1 MDPASA
7 IEKKLKRQIAARKA
21 AEALLEQKS
30 LELFEANQQLEL
42 ALRQLEKR
50 SNANIRR
57 IEFQEQIDNLLID
70 FGRAFLR
77 NDLDDVMLSQ
87 LTMNV
92 TNSYLIEASRLILPP
107 KLIPQLHTYDYG
119 DEAVEVIEQYIQEPH
134 WQGNLLTV
142 PLEVEKV
149 IIGALIVK
157 VRLLDQDYEFI
168 QSQLLLVTD
177 LICSALTHQL
187 AINRNVE
194 SRKRAEESER
204 ATRDFVAMINHELR
218 TPLNGLLGSAELI
231 SDTEL
236 SSSQRE
242 IVNNLSQSGEFLRT
256 IINDL
261 LDFSKINAGMLDLIP
276 KKFALHDLR
285 NTIESIFVN
294 RAIEKQIEFN
304 ISVASNVP
312 SHFQGDLERITQ
324 LFVNL
329 IGNAIKFTEE
339 GHVNVDIEWDKNQ
352 FVFSV
357 EDTGVGIAESAHK
370 TLFEPFTQADNSSSR
385 NYEGTG
391 LGLAICRKLVALM
404 NGVIGVTSVVGSGTK
419 FTISIP
425 LQVVDVPTE
434 SDSVA
439 RGFESE
445 VELSLLKVLV
455 VDDIKMNQIIIQ
467 QMLRKYKIEPAT
479 ASNGVEAFE
488 LASGNEYDIVFMDC
502 RMPVMD
508 GFEATEKLR
517 DKGYVKSIVALT
529 AGTTLEE
536 RERCIQCGMDDILS
550 KPYTANDL
558 KEMLKK
564 WGVSAVKVVQTD

>member
-149 IIGALIVK
+149 IVGALIVK

-404 NGVIGVTSVVGSGTK
+404 NGVIGVTSVVGSGTT

-425 LQVVDVPTE
+425 LQIVDVPAE

-467 QMLRKYKIEPAT
+467 QMLRKHEIEPAT

-488 LASGNEYDIVFMDC
+488 LASDNEYDIVFMDC

-564 WGVSAVKVVQTD
+564 WGVAPAKVT

>member
-1 MDPASA
+1 MDLASA
-7 IEKKLKRQIAARKA
+7 LEKKLKRQVAARKA

-77 NDLDDVMLSQ
+77 NDLDDIMLSE
-87 LTMNV
+87 LTTNV

-107 KLIPQLHTYDYG
+107 KLIPQLLTYDYG
-119 DEAVEVIEQYIQEPH
+119 DETVGGLDQEIQEPQ

-149 IIGALIVK
+149 IVGALIVK

-168 QSQLLLVTD
+168 ESQLLLVTD

-187 AINRNVE
+187 AINRNIE

-231 SDTEL
+231 SDTDL
-236 SSSQRE
+236 TFSQRE

-261 LDFSKINAGMLDLIP
+261 LDYSKINAGMLELIP
-276 KKFALHDLR
+276 KTFALDDLR
-285 NTIESIFVN
+285 NTIQSIFTN
-294 RAIEKQIEFN
+294 RAIEKQLEFN
-304 ISVASNVP
+304 ISVSSNVP
-312 SHFQGDLERITQ
+312 THFNGDLERITQ

-339 GHVNVDIEWDKNQ
+339 GHVNVGIEWNNSQ

-370 TLFEPFTQADNSSSR
+370 TLFEPFTQADNSSNR

-404 NGVIGVTSVVGSGTK
+404 NGHISVSSVVEVGTT

-425 LQVVDVPTE
+425 LKVIDISREDERVAKNVE
-434 SDSVA
+434 SN
-439 RGFESE
+439 

-467 QMLRKYKIEPAT
+467 QMLRKHEIEPVI
-479 ASNGVEAFE
+479 ASNGVEGFE
-488 LASGNEYDIVFMDC
+488 LASNNDYDIVFMDC

-517 DKGYVKSIVALT
+517 EKGYAKSIVALT

-558 KEMLKK
+558 TEMLKK
-564 WGVSAVKVVQTD
+564 WGVSAVKVA

>member
-1 MDPASA
+1 MSSESA
-7 IEKKLKRQIAARKA
+7 IERKLKRQIAARKE
-21 AEALLEQKS
+21 AERLLEQKS
-30 LELFEANQQLEL
+30 LELFESNQQLEL

-50 SNANIRR
+50 SNANLRR

-77 NDLDDVMLSQ
+77 SDLDDVMLSQ
-87 LTMNV
+87 LTSNV
-92 TNSYLIEASRLILPP
+92 TNSYLINSSRLILPP
-107 KLIPQLHTYDYG
+107 KLIPQLKTHDYG
-119 DEAVEVIEQYIQEPH
+119 DDSLEEPTQQIQHPV
-134 WQGNLLTV
+134 WYGDLLNV
-142 PLEVEKV
+142 PLEVESV
-149 IIGALIVK
+149 IVGTLIVD
-157 VRLLDQDYEFI
+157 VNLSEQDYEFI

-187 AINRNVE
+187 AINRNIE

-236 SSSQRE
+236 NSSQRE

-261 LDFSKINAGMLDLIP
+261 LDYSKINAGMLELIP

-285 NTIESIFVN
+285 NTINSIFTN
-294 RAIEKQIEFN
+294 RALEKQLKFD
-304 ISVASNVP
+304 VDVGQGVP
-312 SHFQGDLERITQ
+312 SHFYGDLERITQ

-329 IGNAIKFTEE
+329 IGNAIKFTDQ
-339 GHVNVDIEWDKNQ
+339 GHVSVEIKWLRDQ
-352 FVFSV
+352 FIFSV
-357 EDTGVGIAESAHK
+357 EDTGVGIAQSAHK

-391 LGLAICRKLVALM
+391 LGLAICRKLVGLM
-404 NGVIGVTSVVGSGTK
+404 HGDISVTSIVGSGTT
-419 FTISIP
+419 FTIAIP
-425 LQVVDVPTE
+425 LQVIDVSDQSSRVSQETE
-434 SDSVA
+434 SDV
-439 RGFESE
+439 G
-445 VELSLLKVLV
+445 LSLLKVLV

-467 QMLRKYKIEPAT
+467 QMLRKHEIEPAI
-479 ASNGVEAFE
+479 ASNGAEGFE
-488 LASGNEYDIVFMDC
+488 LASDNEYDIVFMDC
-502 RMPVMD
+502 RMPIMD

-517 DKGYVKSIVALT
+517 KKGYSRSIVALT

-550 KPYTANDL
+550 KPYTASDL

-564 WGVSAVKVVQTD
+564 WGVSTVKVA

>member
-1 MDPASA
+1 MDLASA
-7 IEKKLKRQIAARKA
+7 LEKKLKRQIAARKA

-50 SNANIRR
+50 SNANLRR

-77 NDLDDVMLSQ
+77 SDLDDVMLSQ
-87 LTMNV
+87 LTTNV
-92 TNSYLIEASRLILPP
+92 TNSYLIEASRLILPS
-107 KLIPQLHTYDYG
+107 KLLPQLQTYDYG
-119 DEAVEVIEQYIQEPH
+119 DASVGDFDQEIEEIKWEDD
-134 WQGNLLTV
+134 LLTV

-149 IIGALIVK
+149 IVGALIVK
-157 VRLLDQDYEFI
+157 VNLSEQDVDFI
-168 QSQLLLVTD
+168 ESQLLLVTD
-177 LICSALTHQL
+177 LICSAITHQL
-187 AINRNVE
+187 AINRNIE

-236 SSSQRE
+236 NSSQRE

-261 LDFSKINAGMLDLIP
+261 LDYSKINAGMLDLIP

-294 RAIEKQIEFN
+294 RAIEKQLEFN

-370 TLFEPFTQADNSSSR
+370 TLFVPFTQADNSSSR

-404 NGVIGVTSVVGSGTK
+404 DGDIGVTSVVGSGTT

-425 LQVVDVPTE
+425 LQVVDVPAE
-434 SDSVA
+434 SDSVTK
-439 RGFESE
+439 GFESE
-445 VELSLLKVLV
+445 AELSLLKVLV

-467 QMLRKYKIEPAT
+467 QMLRKHEIEPAI
-479 ASNGVEAFE
+479 ASNGVEGFE
-488 LASGNEYDIVFMDC
+488 LASDNEYDIVFMDC

-517 DKGYVKSIVALT
+517 EKGYVKSIVALT

-564 WGVSAVKVVQTD
+564 WGVSAVKVA

>member
-1 MDPASA
+1 MSLASA
-7 IEKKLKRQIAARKA
+7 IENKLKRQIAARKE
-21 AEALLEQKS
+21 AERLLEQKS

-50 SNANIRR
+50 SNANICR
-57 IEFQEQIDNLLID
+57 IEFQEQIENLLID

-77 NDLDDVMLSQ
+77 NDLDDVMLSE

-107 KLIPQLHTYDYG
+107 MLLPELQTCDYG
-119 DEAVEVIEQYIQEPH
+119 DESVGELDQNIQEPQ
-134 WQGNLLTV
+134 WQGDLLTV
-142 PLEVEKV
+142 PLEVENEIV
-149 IIGALIVK
+149 GALIVK
-157 VRLLDQDYEFI
+157 VNLSDQDYEFI

-177 LICSALTHQL
+177 LICSAITHQL
-187 AINRNVE
+187 AINRNIE
-194 SRKRAEESER
+194 SRQRAEESER

-231 SDTEL
+231 SDTTL
-236 SSSQRE
+236 NSSQRE

-261 LDFSKINAGMLDLIP
+261 LDYSKINAGMLELIP

-294 RAIEKQIEFN
+294 RAIEKQLEFN
-304 ISVASNVP
+304 ISVASNMP

-357 EDTGVGIAESAHK
+357 EDTGVGIAESAYK

-391 LGLAICRKLVALM
+391 LGLTICRKLVALM
-404 NGVIGVTSVVGSGTK
+404 NGDIGVTSVVGTGTR

-425 LQVVDVPTE
+425 LQVVDMPTE
-434 SDSVA
+434 NDRVA
-439 RGFESE
+439 IGFESE
-445 VELSLLKVLV
+445 GELSLLKVLV

-467 QMLRKYKIEPAT
+467 QMLSKYEIEPTIAG
-479 ASNGVEAFE
+479 NGVEGLE
-488 LASGNEYDIVFMDC
+488 LASDNEYDIVFMDC

-508 GFEATEKLR
+508 GFEATQKLR
-517 DKGYVKSIVALT
+517 EKGYTKSIVALT

-536 RERCIQCGMDDILS
+536 RERCIKSGMDDILS
-550 KPYTANDL
+550 KPYTSNDL
-558 KEMLKK
+558 KDMLKK
-564 WGVSAVKVVQTD
+564 WGIAPTAVV

>member
-1 MDPASA
+1 MSSESA
-7 IEKKLKRQIAARKA
+7 IERKLKRQIAARKE
-21 AEALLEQKS
+21 AERLLEQKS
-30 LELFEANQQLEL
+30 LELFESNQQLEL

-50 SNANIRR
+50 SNANLRR

-77 NDLDDVMLSQ
+77 SDLDDVMLSQ
-87 LTMNV
+87 LTSNV
-92 TNSYLIEASRLILPP
+92 TNSYLINSSRLILPP
-107 KLIPQLHTYDYG
+107 KLIPQLKTHDYG
-119 DEAVEVIEQYIQEPH
+119 DDSLEEPTQQIQHPVWH
-134 WQGNLLTV
+134 GDLLNV
-142 PLEVEKV
+142 PLEVESV
-149 IIGALIVK
+149 IVGTLIVD
-157 VRLLDQDYEFI
+157 VNLSEQDYEFI

-187 AINRNVE
+187 AINRNIE

-236 SSSQRE
+236 NSSQRE

-261 LDFSKINAGMLDLIP
+261 LDYSKINAGMLELIP

-285 NTIESIFVN
+285 NTINSIFTN
-294 RAIEKQIEFN
+294 RALEKQLKFDVDVGQ
-304 ISVASNVP
+304 SVP
-312 SHFQGDLERITQ
+312 SHFYGDLERITQ

-329 IGNAIKFTEE
+329 IGNAIKFTDQ
-339 GHVNVDIEWDKNQ
+339 GHVSVEIKWLRDQ
-352 FVFSV
+352 FIFSV
-357 EDTGVGIAESAHK
+357 EDTGVGIAQSAHK

-391 LGLAICRKLVALM
+391 LGLAICRKLVGLM
-404 NGVIGVTSVVGSGTK
+404 HGDISVTSIVGSGTT
-419 FTISIP
+419 FTIAIP
-425 LQVVDVPTE
+425 LQVIDVSDQSSRVSQETE
-434 SDSVA
+434 SDV
-439 RGFESE
+439 G
-445 VELSLLKVLV
+445 LSLLKVLV

-467 QMLRKYKIEPAT
+467 QMLRKHEIEPAI
-479 ASNGVEAFE
+479 ASNGAEGFE
-488 LASGNEYDIVFMDC
+488 LASDNEYDIVFMDC
-502 RMPVMD
+502 RMPIMD

-517 DKGYVKSIVALT
+517 KKGYSRSIVALT

-550 KPYTANDL
+550 KPYTASDL

-564 WGVSAVKVVQTD
+564 WGVSTVKVA

>member
-1 MDPASA
+1 MELASA
-7 IEKKLKRQIAARKA
+7 LEKKLKRQIAARKA

-77 NDLDDVMLSQ
+77 NDLDDVMLSE
-87 LTMNV
+87 LTTNV
-92 TNSYLIEASRLILPP
+92 TNSYLIETSRLILPS
-107 KLIPQLHTYDYG
+107 KLLPQLQTYDYG
-119 DEAVEVIEQYIQEPH
+119 DASIGDFDQEIEETQWKGE
-134 WQGNLLTV
+134 LLTV

-149 IIGALIVK
+149 IVGGLIVK
-157 VRLLDQDYEFI
+157 ANLSDQDAEFI
-168 QSQLLLVTD
+168 ESQLLLVTD
-177 LICSALTHQL
+177 LICSAITHQL
-187 AINRNVE
+187 AINRNIE

-231 SDTEL
+231 SDTQL

-261 LDFSKINAGMLDLIP
+261 LDYSKINAGMLELIP
-276 KKFALHDLR
+276 KKFALYDLR

-294 RAIEKQIEFN
+294 RAREKQLEFN
-304 ISVASNVP
+304 ICVAPNVP
-312 SHFQGDLERITQ
+312 SYFIGDLERITQ

-339 GHVNVDIEWDKNQ
+339 GHVNVDIEWEKDH

-357 EDTGVGIAESAHK
+357 EDTGVGIAKSAHK

-404 NGVIGVTSVVGSGTK
+404 NGDIGVTSVVDSGTT
-419 FTISIP
+419 FTISVP
-425 LQVVDVPTE
+425 LQVVDVPAE
-434 SDSVA
+434 SDSIA
-439 RGFESE
+439 KGFESE
-445 VELSLLKVLV
+445 IELSLLKVLV

-467 QMLRKYKIEPAT
+467 QMLRKFEIEPAI
-479 ASNGVEAFE
+479 ASNGVEGVEF
-488 LASGNEYDIVFMDC
+488 ASNTEYDIVFMDC
-502 RMPVMD
+502 RMPLMD
-508 GFEATEKLR
+508 GFEATERLR
-517 DKGYVKSIVALT
+517 EKGYSKSIVALT

-536 RERCIQCGMDDILS
+536 RERCIRCGMNDILS

-558 KEMLKK
+558 KEILKK
-564 WGVSAVKVVQTD
+564 WAVIPASAT

>member
-1 MDPASA
+1 MDLASA
-7 IEKKLKRQIAARKA
+7 QEKKLKRQIAARKA

-77 NDLDDVMLSQ
+77 NDLDDIMLSE
-87 LTMNV
+87 LTTNV

-107 KLIPQLHTYDYG
+107 KLIPQLLTNDYG
-119 DEAVEVIEQYIQEPH
+119 DETVGELDQNVQEPQ
-134 WQGNLLTV
+134 WRGDLLTV

-149 IIGALIVK
+149 IVGALIVK

-187 AINRNVE
+187 AINRNIE

-236 SSSQRE
+236 TSSQRE

-261 LDFSKINAGMLDLIP
+261 LDYSKINAGMLELIP
-276 KKFALHDLR
+276 KKFALHDLK
-285 NTIESIFVN
+285 NTIGSIFTN
-294 RAIEKQIEFN
+294 RAIEKQLQFDVN
-304 ISVASNVP
+304 IADGVP
-312 SHFQGDLERITQ
+312 SHFYGDLERITQ

-329 IGNAIKFTEE
+329 IGNAIKFTDQGRVSVEIKWL
-339 GHVNVDIEWDKNQ
+339 NDRFI
-352 FVFSV
+352 FSV
-357 EDTGVGIAESAHK
+357 EDTGVGIAKSAHK
-370 TLFEPFTQADNSSSR
+370 TLFEPFTQVDNSSSR

-404 NGVIGVTSVVGSGTK
+404 SGNIGVTSVVGSGTK
-419 FTISIP
+419 FTVSVP
-425 LQVVDVPTE
+425 LQVVDSLTE

-439 RGFESE
+439 KGFEPE
-445 VELSLLKVLV
+445 IDLSLLRVLV

-467 QMLRKYKIEPAT
+467 QMLRKHEIEPVI
-479 ASNGVEAFE
+479 ASNGIEGFE
-488 LASGNEYDIVFMDC
+488 LAAGNDYDIVFMDC

-508 GFEATEKLR
+508 GFEATKKLR
-517 DKGYVKSIVALT
+517 NSGYTLPVIALT
-529 AGTTLEE
+529 AGTTKEE
-536 RERCIQCGMDDILS
+536 RELCIESGMDDILS

-558 KEMLKK
+558 VIMLNK
-564 WGVSAVKVVQTD
+564 WG

>member
-119 DEAVEVIEQYIQEPH
+119 DEAVEVLEKYIQEPH

-149 IIGALIVK
+149 IVGALIVK

-404 NGVIGVTSVVGSGTK
+404 NGVIGVTSVVGSGTT

-425 LQVVDVPTE
+425 LQVVDVPAE

-467 QMLRKYKIEPAT
+467 QMLRKHEIEPAT

-488 LASGNEYDIVFMDC
+488 LASDNEYDIVFMDC

-517 DKGYVKSIVALT
+517 SKGYVKPIVALT

-564 WGVSAVKVVQTD
+564 WGIAPAKIA

>member
-149 IIGALIVK
+149 IVGALIVK

-404 NGVIGVTSVVGSGTK
+404 NGVIGVTSVVGSGTT

-425 LQVVDVPTE
+425 LQVVDVPAE

-467 QMLRKYKIEPAT
+467 QMLRKHEIEPAT

-488 LASGNEYDIVFMDC
+488 LASDNEYDIVFMDC

-517 DKGYVKSIVALT
+517 DKGYVRSIVALT

-564 WGVSAVKVVQTD
+564 WGIAPAKVA

>member
-1 MDPASA
+1 MDLASA
-7 IEKKLKRQIAARKA
+7 QEKKLKRQIAARKA

-77 NDLDDVMLSQ
+77 SDLDDVMLSQ
-87 LTMNV
+87 LTASV
-92 TNSYLIEASRLILPP
+92 TNSYLIEASRLVLPP
-107 KLIPQLHTYDYG
+107 NLIPQLQTHDYG
-119 DEAVEVIEQYIQEPH
+119 DETVEVIEKDIQEPH
-134 WQGNLLTV
+134 WQGCLLTV

-149 IIGALIVK
+149 SVGALIVQ

-187 AINRNVE
+187 AINRNIE

-261 LDFSKINAGMLDLIP
+261 LDYSKINAGMLELIP
-276 KKFALHDLR
+276 KTFALQNLK
-285 NTIESIFVN
+285 NTIDSIFTN
-294 RAIEKQIEFN
+294 RAIEKQIQFDVN
-304 ISVASNVP
+304 VTDGVP
-312 SHFQGDLERITQ
+312 SHFYGDLERITQ

-329 IGNAIKFTEE
+329 IGNAIKFTDQ
-339 GHVNVDIEWDKNQ
+339 GHVSVEIKWLNDQ
-352 FVFSV
+352 FIFSV
-357 EDTGVGIAESAHK
+357 EDSGVGIAQSAIK

-391 LGLAICRKLVALM
+391 LGLAICRKLAALM
-404 NGVIGVTSVVGSGTK
+404 RGDIEVSSIVGSGTT
-419 FTISIP
+419 FTISLP
-425 LQVVDVPTE
+425 LQVVDTLAE
-434 SDSVA
+434 RDSVA
-439 RGFESE
+439 KGFESE
-445 VELSLLKVLV
+445 VELTLLKVLV

-467 QMLRKYKIEPAT
+467 QMLRKYEIEPAI
-479 ASNGVEAFE
+479 AGNGIEGLE
-488 LASGNEYDIVFMDC
+488 LASNNEYDIVFMDC

-508 GFEATEKLR
+508 GFEATKKLR
-517 DKGYVKSIVALT
+517 SSGYSQPIIALT
-529 AGTTLEE
+529 AGTTKEE
-536 RERCIQCGMDDILS
+536 RELCIESGMDDILS

-558 KEMLKK
+558 VIMLNK
-564 WGVSAVKVVQTD
+564 WG

>member
-149 IIGALIVK
+149 IVGALIVK

-404 NGVIGVTSVVGSGTK
+404 NGVIGVTSVVGSGTT

-425 LQVVDVPTE
+425 LQVVDVPAE

-467 QMLRKYKIEPAT
+467 QMLRKHEIEPAT

-488 LASGNEYDIVFMDC
+488 LASDNEYDIVFMDC

-517 DKGYVKSIVALT
+517 DKGYVRSIVALT

-536 RERCIQCGMDDILS
+536 RERCIKCGMDDILS

-564 WGVSAVKVVQTD
+564 WGVAPAKVA

>member
-1 MDPASA
+1 MDLASA
-7 IEKKLKRQIAARKA
+7 QEKKLKRQIAARKA
-21 AEALLEQKS
+21 AETLLEQKS

-77 NDLDDVMLSQ
+77 SDLDDVMLSQ
-87 LTMNV
+87 LTASV
-92 TNSYLIEASRLILPP
+92 TNSYLIEASRLVLPP
-107 KLIPQLHTYDYG
+107 NLIPQLQTHDYG
-119 DEAVEVIEQYIQEPH
+119 DETVEVIENIQEPH
-134 WQGNLLTV
+134 WQGCLLTV

-149 IIGALIVK
+149 IVGALIVQ

-168 QSQLLLVTD
+168 QSQLMLVTD

-187 AINRNVE
+187 AINRNIE

-261 LDFSKINAGMLDLIP
+261 LDYSKINAGMLELIP
-276 KKFALHDLR
+276 KTFALQDLK
-285 NTIESIFVN
+285 NTIDSIFTN
-294 RAIEKQIEFN
+294 RAIEKQIQFDVN
-304 ISVASNVP
+304 VTDGVP
-312 SHFQGDLERITQ
+312 SHFYGDLERITQ

-329 IGNAIKFTEE
+329 IGNAIKFTDQ
-339 GHVNVDIEWDKNQ
+339 GHVSVEIKWLNDQ

-357 EDTGVGIAESAHK
+357 EDSGVGIAQSAIK

-391 LGLAICRKLVALM
+391 LGLAICRKLAALM
-404 NGVIGVTSVVGSGTK
+404 RGDIKVSSIVGSGTT
-419 FTISIP
+419 FTISLP
-425 LQVVDVPTE
+425 LKVVDTLAE
-434 SDSVA
+434 RDSVA
-439 RGFESE
+439 KGFESE
-445 VELSLLKVLV
+445 VELTLLKVLV

-467 QMLRKYKIEPAT
+467 QMLRKYEIEPAI
-479 ASNGVEAFE
+479 AGNGIEGLE
-488 LASGNEYDIVFMDC
+488 LASNNEYDIVFMDC

-508 GFEATEKLR
+508 GFEATKKLR
-517 DKGYVKSIVALT
+517 SSGYSQPIIALT
-529 AGTTLEE
+529 AGTTKEE
-536 RERCIQCGMDDILS
+536 RELCIESGMDDILS

-558 KEMLKK
+558 VIMLNK
-564 WGVSAVKVVQTD
+564 WG

>member
-1 MDPASA
+1 MDLASA
-7 IEKKLKRQIAARKA
+7 LEKKLKRQVAARKA

-77 NDLDDVMLSQ
+77 NDLDDIMLSE
-87 LTMNV
+87 LTTNV

-107 KLIPQLHTYDYG
+107 KLIPQLLTYDYG
-119 DEAVEVIEQYIQEPH
+119 DETVGGLDQEIQEPQ

-149 IIGALIVK
+149 IVGALIVK

-168 QSQLLLVTD
+168 ESQLLLVTD

-187 AINRNVE
+187 AINRNIE

-231 SDTEL
+231 SDTDL
-236 SSSQRE
+236 TFSQRE

-261 LDFSKINAGMLDLIP
+261 LDYSKINAGMLELIP
-276 KKFALHDLR
+276 KTFALDDLR
-285 NTIESIFVN
+285 NTIHSIFTN
-294 RAIEKQIEFN
+294 RAIEKQLEFN
-304 ISVASNVP
+304 ISVSSNVP
-312 SHFQGDLERITQ
+312 THFNGDLERITQ

-339 GHVNVDIEWDKNQ
+339 GHVNVGIEWNNSQ

-404 NGVIGVTSVVGSGTK
+404 NGHISVSSVVEVGTT

-425 LQVVDVPTE
+425 LKVIDISREDERVAKNVE
-434 SDSVA
+434 SN
-439 RGFESE
+439 

-467 QMLRKYKIEPAT
+467 QMLRKHEIEPVI
-479 ASNGVEAFE
+479 ASNGVEGFE
-488 LASGNEYDIVFMDC
+488 LASNNDYDIVFMDC

-517 DKGYVKSIVALT
+517 EKGYAKSIVALT

-550 KPYTANDL
+550 KPYTASDL
-558 KEMLKK
+558 TEMLKK
-564 WGVSAVKVVQTD
+564 WGVSAVKVA

>member
-149 IIGALIVK
+149 IVGALIVK

-242 IVNNLSQSGEFLRT
+242 IVNNLSQSGEFLRI

-404 NGVIGVTSVVGSGTK
+404 NGVIGVTSVVGSGTT

-425 LQVVDVPTE
+425 LQVVDVPAE

-467 QMLRKYKIEPAT
+467 QMLRKHEIEPAT

-488 LASGNEYDIVFMDC
+488 LASDNEYDIVFMDC

-517 DKGYVKSIVALT
+517 DKGYVRSIVALT

-564 WGVSAVKVVQTD
+564 WGVAPAKVT

>member
-1 MDPASA
+1 MDLASA
-7 IEKKLKRQIAARKA
+7 LEKKLKRQIAARKA
-21 AEALLEQKS
+21 AEGLLEQKS

-50 SNANIRR
+50 SNANLRR

-77 NDLDDVMLSQ
+77 SDLDDVMLSQ
-87 LTMNV
+87 LTTNV
-92 TNSYLIEASRLILPP
+92 TNSYLIEASRLILPS
-107 KLIPQLHTYDYG
+107 KLLPQLKTYDYG
-119 DEAVEVIEQYIQEPH
+119 DASVGDFDQEIEEIQWEDD
-134 WQGNLLTV
+134 LLTV

-149 IIGALIVK
+149 IVGALIVK
-157 VRLLDQDYEFI
+157 VNLSEQDVDFI
-168 QSQLLLVTD
+168 ESQLLLVTD
-177 LICSALTHQL
+177 LICSAITHQL
-187 AINRNVE
+187 AINRNIE

-236 SSSQRE
+236 NSSQRE

-261 LDFSKINAGMLDLIP
+261 LDYSKINAGMLELIP
-276 KKFALHDLR
+276 KKFALQDLR

-294 RAIEKQIEFN
+294 RAIEKQLEFN
-304 ISVASNVP
+304 ITVAPNVP
-312 SHFQGDLERITQ
+312 CHFQGDLERITQ

-329 IGNAIKFTEE
+329 IGNAIKFTED
-339 GHVNVDIEWDKNQ
+339 GHVNVDIEWDNDH

-357 EDTGVGIAESAHK
+357 EDTGVGIAKSAHK

-404 NGVIGVTSVVGSGTK
+404 NGDIGVTSVVGTGTT
-419 FTISIP
+419 FTISVP
-425 LQVVDVPTE
+425 LQVVDMPTE
-434 SDSVA
+434 SDQVSK
-439 RGFESE
+439 GFESE

-467 QMLRKYKIEPAT
+467 QMLRKHEIEPAI
-479 ASNGVEAFE
+479 ASNGIEGLE
-488 LASGNEYDIVFMDC
+488 LASDNEYDIVFMDC

-517 DKGYVKSIVALT
+517 EKGYAKSIVALT

-536 RERCIQCGMDDILS
+536 RERCIKCGMDDILS

-564 WGVSAVKVVQTD
+564 WGMTPSNAA

>member
-1 MDPASA
+1 MDLASA
-7 IEKKLKRQIAARKA
+7 LEKKLKRQIAARKA

-30 LELFEANQQLEL
+30 LELFEANQQLAL

-57 IEFQEQIDNLLID
+57 IEFQEQIDNLLIN

-77 NDLDDVMLSQ
+77 NDLDDIMLSE
-87 LTMNV
+87 LTANV

-107 KLIPQLHTYDYG
+107 KLIPQLLAYDYG
-119 DEAVEVIEQYIQEPH
+119 DETVGELDQDIQEPQ
-134 WQGNLLTV
+134 WQGELLTV

-149 IIGALIVK
+149 IVGALIVK

-168 QSQLLLVTD
+168 ESQLLLVTD

-187 AINRNVE
+187 AINRNIE

-404 NGVIGVTSVVGSGTK
+404 NGVIRVTSVVGSGTT

-425 LQVVDVPTE
+425 LQVVDVPAE

-467 QMLRKYKIEPAT
+467 QMLRKYEIEPAT

-488 LASGNEYDIVFMDC
+488 LASDNEYDIVFMDC

-517 DKGYVKSIVALT
+517 DKGYDKSIVALT

-564 WGVSAVKVVQTD
+564 WGVAPAKVT

>member
-1 MDPASA
+1 MDLASA
-7 IEKKLKRQIAARKA
+7 QEKKLKRQIAARKA

-77 NDLDDVMLSQ
+77 NDLDDIMLSE
-87 LTMNV
+87 LTTNV

-107 KLIPQLHTYDYG
+107 KLIPQLLTNDYG
-119 DEAVEVIEQYIQEPH
+119 DETVGELDQNIQEPQ
-134 WQGNLLTV
+134 WRGDLLTV

-149 IIGALIVK
+149 IVGALIVK

-168 QSQLLLVTD
+168 ESQLLLVTD

-187 AINRNVE
+187 AINRNIE

-236 SSSQRE
+236 TSSQRE

-261 LDFSKINAGMLDLIP
+261 LDYSKINAGMLELIP
-276 KKFALHDLR
+276 KKFALHDLK
-285 NTIESIFVN
+285 NTIGSIFTN
-294 RAIEKQIEFN
+294 RAIEKQLQFDVN
-304 ISVASNVP
+304 IADGVP
-312 SHFQGDLERITQ
+312 SHFYGDLERITQ

-329 IGNAIKFTEE
+329 IGNAIKFTDQGRVSVEIKWL
-339 GHVNVDIEWDKNQ
+339 NDRFI
-352 FVFSV
+352 FSV
-357 EDTGVGIAESAHK
+357 EDTGVGIAKSAHK
-370 TLFEPFTQADNSSSR
+370 TLFEPFTQVDNSSSR

-404 NGVIGVTSVVGSGTK
+404 SGNIGVTSVVGSGTR
-419 FTISIP
+419 FTVSVP
-425 LQVVDVPTE
+425 LQVVDSLTE

-439 RGFESE
+439 KGFESE
-445 VELSLLKVLV
+445 IDLSLLRVLV

-467 QMLRKYKIEPAT
+467 QMLRKHEIEPVI
-479 ASNGVEAFE
+479 ASNGIEGFE
-488 LASGNEYDIVFMDC
+488 LAAGNDYDIVFMDC

-517 DKGYVKSIVALT
+517 EKGYVKSIVALT

-558 KEMLKK
+558 TEMLKK
-564 WGVSAVKVVQTD
+564 WGASAANVA

>member
-149 IIGALIVK
+149 IVGALIVK

-236 SSSQRE
+236 SNSQRE

-404 NGVIGVTSVVGSGTK
+404 NGVIGVTSVVGSGTT

-425 LQVVDVPTE
+425 LQVVDVPVE

-467 QMLRKYKIEPAT
+467 QMLRKHEIEPAT

-488 LASGNEYDIVFMDC
+488 LASDNEYDIVFMDC

-564 WGVSAVKVVQTD
+564 WGVAPAKIA

>member
-1 MDPASA
+1 MDLVSA
-7 IEKKLKRQIAARKA
+7 LEKKLKRQIASRKV

-50 SNANIRR
+50 SNANLRR

-70 FGRAFLR
+70 FGRTFLM

-87 LTMNV
+87 LTANV
-92 TNSYLIEASRLILPP
+92 TNSYLIEGSRLILPP
-107 KLIPQLHTYDYG
+107 KLLPQLKTYDYG
-119 DEAVEVIEQYIQEPH
+119 DEAVEVLDQDIQEPH
-134 WQGNLLTV
+134 WQGCLLTV

-149 IIGALIVK
+149 IVGALIVK

-168 QSQLLLVTD
+168 QSQLVLVTD

-236 SSSQRE
+236 SGSQRE

-261 LDFSKINAGMLDLIP
+261 LDYSKINAGMLELIP
-276 KKFALHDLR
+276 KKFALLDLR
-285 NTIESIFVN
+285 NTIESIFIN
-294 RAIEKQIEFN
+294 RAKEKQLEFN
-304 ISVASNVP
+304 ISVATNVP
-312 SHFQGDLERITQ
+312 SHFKGDLERITQ

-339 GHVNVDIEWDKNQ
+339 GHVNVDIEWRDQ
-352 FVFSV
+352 HFVFSV
-357 EDTGVGIAESAHK
+357 EDTGVGIAESAYK

-391 LGLAICRKLVALM
+391 LGLAICRKLVGLM
-404 NGVIGVTSVVGSGTK
+404 HGDISVTSIVGSGTT
-419 FTISIP
+419 FTIALP
-425 LQVVDVPTE
+425 LQVIDVSDENSRVSQNTE
-434 SDSVA
+434 SDV
-439 RGFESE
+439 G
-445 VELSLLKVLV
+445 LSLLKVLV

-467 QMLRKYKIEPAT
+467 QMLRKHKIEPAI
-479 ASNGVEAFE
+479 ASNGVEGLE

-517 DKGYVKSIVALT
+517 EKGYVKSIVALT

-550 KPYTANDL
+550 KPYTAIDL

-564 WGVSAVKVVQTD
+564 WGASAVKVV

>member
-1 MDPASA
+1 MSSESA
-7 IEKKLKRQIAARKA
+7 IERKLKRQIAARKE
-21 AEALLEQKS
+21 AERLLEQKS
-30 LELFEANQQLEL
+30 LELFESNQQLEL

-50 SNANIRR
+50 SNANLRR

-77 NDLDDVMLSQ
+77 NDLNDVMLSE
-87 LTMNV
+87 LTTNV

-107 KLIPQLHTYDYG
+107 KLLPQLQANDYG
-119 DEAVEVIEQYIQEPH
+119 DDTVEALDQDIQEPL
-134 WQGNLLTV
+134 WNGEVLTV

-149 IIGALIVK
+149 IVGTLIVR

-187 AINRNVE
+187 AINRNIE
-194 SRKRAEESER
+194 SRQRAEESER

-261 LDFSKINAGMLDLIP
+261 LDYSKINAGMLELIP
-276 KKFALHDLR
+276 KKFALRDLR

-294 RAIEKQIEFN
+294 RAIEKQLEFN

-329 IGNAIKFTEE
+329 IGNAIKFTDK
-339 GHVNVDIEWDKNQ
+339 GHVNVDIEWDNNH

-404 NGVIGVTSVVGSGTK
+404 NGEIGVSSVVGTGTT
-419 FTISIP
+419 FTISVP
-425 LQVVDVPTE
+425 LQVVDMPTE
-434 SDSVA
+434 SDQVSK
-439 RGFESE
+439 GFQSE

-467 QMLRKYKIEPAT
+467 QMLRKHKIEPAI
-479 ASNGVEAFE
+479 ASNGVEGLE
-488 LASGNEYDIVFMDC
+488 LASDNEYDIVFMDC

-517 DKGYVKSIVALT
+517 EKGYARSIVALT

-558 KEMLKK
+558 NEMLKK
-564 WGVSAVKVVQTD
+564 WGVSSVKGA

>member
-21 AEALLEQKS
+21 AEVLLEQKS

-77 NDLDDVMLSQ
+77 NDLDDIMLSQ

-92 TNSYLIEASRLILPP
+92 ANSYLIEASRLILPP

-149 IIGALIVK
+149 IVGALIVK

-404 NGVIGVTSVVGSGTK
+404 NGDIGVTSIVGSGTT

-425 LQVVDVPTE
+425 LQVVDVPAE

-439 RGFESE
+439 KGFESE
-445 VELSLLKVLV
+445 VELSLLEVLV

-467 QMLRKYKIEPAT
+467 QMLRKHEIEPVI
-479 ASNGVEAFE
+479 ASNGVEGLE
-488 LASGNEYDIVFMDC
+488 LASNNDYDIVFMDC

-517 DKGYVKSIVALT
+517 NKGYSKSIVALT

-564 WGVSAVKVVQTD
+564 WGVTPAKVT

>member
-1 MDPASA
+1 MDLASA
-7 IEKKLKRQIAARKA
+7 LEKKLKRQIAARKA

-50 SNANIRR
+50 SNANLRR

-77 NDLDDVMLSQ
+77 SDLDDVMLSE
-87 LTMNV
+87 LTTNV

-107 KLIPQLHTYDYG
+107 KLIPQLQTYDYG
-119 DEAVEVIEQYIQEPH
+119 DETVEVLEQDIQEPH
-134 WQGNLLTV
+134 WQDDVLTV

-149 IIGALIVK
+149 IVGALIVR

-187 AINRNVE
+187 AINRNIE

-236 SSSQRE
+236 NSSQRE

-261 LDFSKINAGMLDLIP
+261 LDYSKINAGMLELIP
-276 KKFALHDLR
+276 KKFALQDLR

-294 RAIEKQIEFN
+294 RAIEKQLEFN
-304 ISVASNVP
+304 ITVAPNVP
-312 SHFQGDLERITQ
+312 CHFQGDLERITQ

-329 IGNAIKFTEE
+329 IGNAIKFTED
-339 GHVNVDIEWDKNQ
+339 GHVNVDIEWDNDH

-357 EDTGVGIAESAHK
+357 EDTGVGIAKSAHK

-404 NGVIGVTSVVGSGTK
+404 NGDIGVTSVVGTGTT
-419 FTISIP
+419 FTISVP
-425 LQVVDVPTE
+425 LQVVDMPTE
-434 SDSVA
+434 SDQVSK
-439 RGFESE
+439 GFESE

-467 QMLRKYKIEPAT
+467 QMLRKHEIEPAI
-479 ASNGVEAFE
+479 ASNGIEGLE
-488 LASGNEYDIVFMDC
+488 LASDNEYDIVFMDC

-517 DKGYVKSIVALT
+517 EKGYAKSIVALT

-536 RERCIQCGMDDILS
+536 RERCIKCGMDDILS

-564 WGVSAVKVVQTD
+564 WGMTPSNAA

>member
-1 MDPASA
+1 MSLASA
-7 IEKKLKRQIAARKA
+7 IENKLKRQIAARKE
-21 AEALLEQKS
+21 AERLLEQKS

-57 IEFQEQIDNLLID
+57 IEFQEQIENLLID

-77 NDLDDVMLSQ
+77 NDLDDVMLSE

-107 KLIPQLHTYDYG
+107 MLLPELQTCDYG
-119 DEAVEVIEQYIQEPH
+119 DESVGELDQNIQEPQ
-134 WQGNLLTV
+134 WQGDLLTV
-142 PLEVEKV
+142 PLEVENEIV
-149 IIGALIVK
+149 GALIVK
-157 VRLLDQDYEFI
+157 VNLSDQDYEFI

-177 LICSALTHQL
+177 LICSAITHQL
-187 AINRNVE
+187 AINRNIE
-194 SRKRAEESER
+194 SRQRAEESER

-231 SDTEL
+231 SDTTL
-236 SSSQRE
+236 NSSQRE

-261 LDFSKINAGMLDLIP
+261 LDYSKINAGMLELIP

-294 RAIEKQIEFN
+294 RAIEKQLEFN
-304 ISVASNVP
+304 ISVASNMP

-357 EDTGVGIAESAHK
+357 EDTGVGIAESAYK

-391 LGLAICRKLVALM
+391 LGLTICRKLVALM
-404 NGVIGVTSVVGSGTK
+404 NGDIGVTSVVGTGTR

-425 LQVVDVPTE
+425 LQVVDMPTE
-434 SDSVA
+434 NDRVA
-439 RGFESE
+439 IGFESE
-445 VELSLLKVLV
+445 GELSLLKVLV

-467 QMLRKYKIEPAT
+467 QMLSKYEIEPTIAG
-479 ASNGVEAFE
+479 NGVEGLE
-488 LASGNEYDIVFMDC
+488 LASDNEYDIVFMDC

-508 GFEATEKLR
+508 GFEATQKLR
-517 DKGYVKSIVALT
+517 EKGYTKSIVALT

-536 RERCIQCGMDDILS
+536 RERCIKSGMDDILS
-550 KPYTANDL
+550 KPYTSNDL
-558 KEMLKK
+558 KDMLKK
-564 WGVSAVKVVQTD
+564 WGIAPAAVV

>member
-7 IEKKLKRQIAARKA
+7 LEKKLKRQIAARKA

-77 NDLDDVMLSQ
+77 SDLDDVMLSQ
-87 LTMNV
+87 LTTNV
-92 TNSYLIEASRLILPP
+92 TNSYLIEASRLILPL
-107 KLIPQLHTYDYG
+107 KLLPQLQTYDYG
-119 DEAVEVIEQYIQEPH
+119 DASVGDFDQEIVETQ
-134 WQGNLLTV
+134 WKGDLLTV
-142 PLEVEKV
+142 PLEVEKAIV
-149 IIGALIVK
+149 GALIVK
-157 VRLLDQDYEFI
+157 VNLSEQDVDFI
-168 QSQLLLVTD
+168 ESQLLLVTD
-177 LICSALTHQL
+177 LICSAITHQL
-187 AINRNVE
+187 AINRNIE

-236 SSSQRE
+236 NSSQRE
-242 IVNNLSQSGEFLRT
+242 IVNNLSQSGEFLRN

-261 LDFSKINAGMLDLIP
+261 LDYSKINAGMLELIP
-276 KKFALHDLR
+276 KKFSLHDLR
-285 NTIESIFVN
+285 NTIESIFTN
-294 RAIEKQIEFN
+294 RAIEKQLDFN
-304 ISVASNVP
+304 ISVASDVP
-312 SHFQGDLERITQ
+312 SHFKGDLERITQ

-339 GHVNVDIEWDKNQ
+339 GHVNVDIEWRDQ
-352 FVFSV
+352 HFVFSV
-357 EDTGVGIAESAHK
+357 EDTGVGIAESAYK

-391 LGLAICRKLVALM
+391 LGLAICRKLVGLM
-404 NGVIGVTSVVGSGTK
+404 DGDIGVTSIVGAGTT
-419 FTISIP
+419 FTISVP
-425 LQVVDVPTE
+425 LQVFDVPDG
-434 SDSVA
+434 SDTISK
-439 RGFESE
+439 GFESE
-445 VELSLLKVLV
+445 FELSLLKVLV

-467 QMLRKYKIEPAT
+467 QMLRKHKIEPAI
-479 ASNGVEAFE
+479 ASNGVEGVE
-488 LASGNEYDIVFMDC
+488 LALDTEYDIVFMDC
-502 RMPVMD
+502 RMPLMD
-508 GFEATEKLR
+508 GFEATETLR
-517 DKGYVKSIVALT
+517 EKGYSKSIVALT

-536 RERCIQCGMDDILS
+536 RERCIQCGMNDILS

-564 WGVSAVKVVQTD
+564 WGVDLSLRHS

>member
-1 MDPASA
+1 MDLASA
-7 IEKKLKRQIAARKA
+7 LEKKLKRQIAARKA

-57 IEFQEQIDNLLID
+57 IEFQEQIDNLLIN

-77 NDLDDVMLSQ
+77 NDLDDIMLSE
-87 LTMNV
+87 LTANV

-107 KLIPQLHTYDYG
+107 KLIPQLLTYDYG
-119 DEAVEVIEQYIQEPH
+119 DETVGELDQDIQEPQ
-134 WQGNLLTV
+134 WQGELLTV

-149 IIGALIVK
+149 IVGALIVK

-168 QSQLLLVTD
+168 ESQLLLVTD

-187 AINRNVE
+187 AINRNIE

-236 SSSQRE
+236 TGSQRE

-261 LDFSKINAGMLDLIP
+261 LDYSKINAGMLELIP
-276 KKFALHDLR
+276 KKFALNDLR
-285 NTIESIFVN
+285 NTIQSIFTN
-294 RAIEKQIEFN
+294 RAIEKQLEFN
-304 ISVASNVP
+304 ITVASNVP
-312 SHFQGDLERITQ
+312 THFNGDLERITQ

-329 IGNAIKFTEE
+329 IGNAIKFTED
-339 GHVNVDIEWDKNQ
+339 GHVNVDIEWDNNQ
-352 FVFSV
+352 FAFSV

-370 TLFEPFTQADNSSSR
+370 TLFEPFTQADSSSSR

-404 NGVIGVTSVVGSGTK
+404 NGEVSVSSVVGVGTT
-419 FTISIP
+419 FTISVP
-425 LQVVDVPTE
+425 LQVIEVSLEDERVAKNVE
-434 SDSVA
+434 SN
-439 RGFESE
+439 

-467 QMLRKYKIEPAT
+467 QMLRKYEIDPAI
-479 ASNGVEAFE
+479 ASNGVEGFE
-488 LASGNEYDIVFMDC
+488 LASNNEYDIVFMDC

-508 GFEATEKLR
+508 GFEATQKLR
-517 DKGYVKSIVALT
+517 EKGYSKSIVALT

-558 KEMLKK
+558 KEMLHK
-564 WGVSAVKVVQTD
+564 WGIVPANVA

>member
-1 MDPASA
+1 MDLASA
-7 IEKKLKRQIAARKA
+7 QEKKLKRQIAARKA

-77 NDLDDVMLSQ
+77 SDLDDVMLSQ
-87 LTMNV
+87 LTASV
-92 TNSYLIEASRLILPP
+92 TNSYLIEASRLVLPP
-107 KLIPQLHTYDYG
+107 NLIPQLQTHDYG
-119 DEAVEVIEQYIQEPH
+119 DETVEVIEKDIQEPH
-134 WQGNLLTV
+134 WQGCLLTV

-149 IIGALIVK
+149 IVGALIVQ

-187 AINRNVE
+187 AINRNIE

-261 LDFSKINAGMLDLIP
+261 LDYSKINAGMLELIP
-276 KKFALHDLR
+276 KTFALQDLK
-285 NTIESIFVN
+285 NTIDSIFTN
-294 RAIEKQIEFN
+294 RAIEKQIQFDVN
-304 ISVASNVP
+304 VTDGVP
-312 SHFQGDLERITQ
+312 SHFYGDLERITQ

-329 IGNAIKFTEE
+329 IGNAIKFTDQ
-339 GHVNVDIEWDKNQ
+339 GHVSVEIKWLNDQ

-357 EDTGVGIAESAHK
+357 EDSGVGIAQSAIK

-391 LGLAICRKLVALM
+391 LGLAICRKLAALM
-404 NGVIGVTSVVGSGTK
+404 RGDIEVSSIVGSGTT
-419 FTISIP
+419 FTISLP
-425 LQVVDVPTE
+425 LQVVDTLAE
-434 SDSVA
+434 RDSVA
-439 RGFESE
+439 KGFESE
-445 VELSLLKVLV
+445 VELTLLKVLV

-467 QMLRKYKIEPAT
+467 QMLRKYEIEPAI
-479 ASNGVEAFE
+479 AGNGIEGLE
-488 LASGNEYDIVFMDC
+488 LASNNEYDIVFMDC

-508 GFEATEKLR
+508 GFEATKKLR
-517 DKGYVKSIVALT
+517 SSGYSQPIIALT
-529 AGTTLEE
+529 AGTTKEE
-536 RERCIQCGMDDILS
+536 RELCIESGMDDILS

-558 KEMLKK
+558 VIMLNK
-564 WGVSAVKVVQTD
+564 WG

>member
-1 MDPASA
+1 MDLASA
-7 IEKKLKRQIAARKA
+7 LEKKLKRQVAARKA

-77 NDLDDVMLSQ
+77 NDLDDIMLSE
-87 LTMNV
+87 LTTNV

-107 KLIPQLHTYDYG
+107 KLIPQLLTYDYG
-119 DEAVEVIEQYIQEPH
+119 DETVGGLDQEIQEPQ

-149 IIGALIVK
+149 IVGALIVK

-168 QSQLLLVTD
+168 ESQLLLVTD

-187 AINRNVE
+187 AINRNIE

-231 SDTEL
+231 SDTDL
-236 SSSQRE
+236 TFSQRE

-261 LDFSKINAGMLDLIP
+261 LDYSKINAGMLELIP
-276 KKFALHDLR
+276 KTFALDELR
-285 NTIESIFVN
+285 NTIQSIFTN
-294 RAIEKQIEFN
+294 RAIEKQLEFN
-304 ISVASNVP
+304 ISVSSNVP
-312 SHFQGDLERITQ
+312 THFNGDLERITQ

-339 GHVNVDIEWDKNQ
+339 GHVNVGIEWNNSQ

-404 NGVIGVTSVVGSGTK
+404 NGHISVSSVVEVGTT

-425 LQVVDVPTE
+425 LKVIDISREDERVAKNVE
-434 SDSVA
+434 SN
-439 RGFESE
+439 

-467 QMLRKYKIEPAT
+467 QMLRKHEIEPVI
-479 ASNGVEAFE
+479 ASNGVEGFE
-488 LASGNEYDIVFMDC
+488 LASNNDYDIVFMDC

-517 DKGYVKSIVALT
+517 EKGYAKSIVALT

-558 KEMLKK
+558 TEMLKK
-564 WGVSAVKVVQTD
+564 WGVSAVKVA

>member
-77 NDLDDVMLSQ
+77 NDIDDVMLSQ

-149 IIGALIVK
+149 IVGALIVK

-404 NGVIGVTSVVGSGTK
+404 NGVIGVTSVVGSGTT

-425 LQVVDVPTE
+425 LQVVDVPAE

-467 QMLRKYKIEPAT
+467 QMLRKYEIEPAT

-488 LASGNEYDIVFMDC
+488 LASDNEYDIVFMDC

-517 DKGYVKSIVALT
+517 AKGYVKPIVALT

-564 WGVSAVKVVQTD
+564 WGVASAKVA

>member
-21 AEALLEQKS
+21 AEVLLEQKS

-119 DEAVEVIEQYIQEPH
+119 DEAVEVMEQYIQEPH

-142 PLEVEKV
+142 PLEIEKV
-149 IIGALIVK
+149 IVGALIVK

-404 NGVIGVTSVVGSGTK
+404 NGDIGVTSIVGSGTT

-425 LQVVDVPTE
+425 LQVVDVPAE

-439 RGFESE
+439 KGFESE
-445 VELSLLKVLV
+445 VELSLLEVLV

-467 QMLRKYKIEPAT
+467 QMLRKHEIEPVI
-479 ASNGVEAFE
+479 ASNGVEGLE
-488 LASGNEYDIVFMDC
+488 LASNNDYDIVFMDC

-517 DKGYVKSIVALT
+517 KKGYSKSIVALT

-564 WGVSAVKVVQTD
+564 WGVTPAKVT

>member
-149 IIGALIVK
+149 IVGALIVK

-304 ISVASNVP
+304 ISVESNVP

-404 NGVIGVTSVVGSGTK
+404 NGVIGVTSVVGSGTT

-425 LQVVDVPTE
+425 LQVVDVPAE

-467 QMLRKYKIEPAT
+467 QMLRKHEIEPAT

-488 LASGNEYDIVFMDC
+488 LASDNEYDIVFMDC

-517 DKGYVKSIVALT
+517 DKGYVRSIVALT

-564 WGVSAVKVVQTD
+564 WGVAPAKVA

>member
-1 MDPASA
+1 MDLASA
-7 IEKKLKRQIAARKA
+7 LEKKLKRQVAARKA

-77 NDLDDVMLSQ
+77 NDLDDIMLSE
-87 LTMNV
+87 LTTNV

-107 KLIPQLHTYDYG
+107 KLIPQLLTYDYG
-119 DEAVEVIEQYIQEPH
+119 DETVGGLDQEIQEPQ

-149 IIGALIVK
+149 IVGALIVK

-168 QSQLLLVTD
+168 ESQLLLVTD

-187 AINRNVE
+187 AINRNIE

-231 SDTEL
+231 SDTDL
-236 SSSQRE
+236 TFSQRE

-261 LDFSKINAGMLDLIP
+261 LDYSKINAGMLELIP
-276 KKFALHDLR
+276 KTFALDDLR
-285 NTIESIFVN
+285 NTIQSIFTN
-294 RAIEKQIEFN
+294 RAIEKQLEFN
-304 ISVASNVP
+304 ISVSSNVP
-312 SHFQGDLERITQ
+312 THFNGDLERITQ

-339 GHVNVDIEWDKNQ
+339 GHVNVGIEWNNSQ

-404 NGVIGVTSVVGSGTK
+404 NGHISVSSVVEVGTT

-425 LQVVDVPTE
+425 LKVIDISRQDERVAKNVE
-434 SDSVA
+434 SN
-439 RGFESE
+439 

-467 QMLRKYKIEPAT
+467 QMLRKHEIEPVI
-479 ASNGVEAFE
+479 ASNGVEGFE
-488 LASGNEYDIVFMDC
+488 LASNNDYDIVFMDC

-517 DKGYVKSIVALT
+517 EKGYAKSIVALT

-558 KEMLKK
+558 TEMLKK
-564 WGVSAVKVVQTD
+564 WGVSAVKVA